1 MNTTKALLVP
11 NIFAFCCAGSVQW
24 EISGCPV
31 KIFSWEFEIGCKRHL
46 AVFLSKQ
53 KTANVNGNR
62 TTNGGNEDFIK
73 VTNL

>member
-1 MNTTKALLVP
+1 MNTTKALLGP
-11 NIFAFCCAGSVQW
+11 NVFTFGCAGSDSW

-46 AVFLSKQ
+46 VVFLSKQ
-53 KTANVNGNR
+53 KTANVNVIR
-62 TTNGGNEDFIK
+62 TTSGGNEDFIK